1 MKLSGLQKLSLL
13 DYPGKVCCTVFT
25 PGCNFRCPF
34 CHNASLVQN
43 PNEAPLITE
52 DYFFS
57 YIEKRKDMLDAVCVT
72 GGEPLLQPDIEP
84 FLKKIKSLGLLIKI
98 DTNGSFPERLKS
110 IVNKG
115 LCDYVAMDIK
125 SSEKGYSN
133 VAGLSKFNYSSI
145 DESIDFLKKGTIPYE
160 FRTTVVKQ
168 LHTEE
173 EFLSISERIKGAMR
187 YCLQNFV
194 NSDNVIDKSLSPF
207 SDEEMKR
214 FASYFNGKV
223 GEVIIR

>member
-168 LHTEE
+168 LHTDED
-173 EFLSISERIKGAMR
+173 FLSISERIKGASR

>member
-1 MKLSGLQKLSLL
+1 MKLAGLQKLSLL

-25 PGCNFRCPF
+25 PGCNFRCSF

-43 PNEAPLITE
+43 PNDAPIISE
-52 DYFFS
+52 EYFFS
-57 YIEKRKDMLDAVCVT
+57 YIEKRKDMLDAVCIT

-84 FLKKIKSLGLLIKI
+84 FLERIKSYGLLVKT

-115 LCDYVAMDIK
+115 LCDYVAMDVK
-125 SSEKGYSN
+125 SSEKGYLN
-133 VAGLSKFNYSSI
+133 VIGLSDFDYSSI
-145 DESIDFLKKGTIPYE
+145 DESIDFLKKGTVPYE
-160 FRTTVVKQ
+160 FRTTVAKQ
-168 LHTEE
+168 LHTDED
-173 EFLSISERIKGAMR
+173 FLSISERIKGAER

-223 GEVIIR
+223 DEVIIR